1 MKLQVR
7 ILLPIVGLFILFLGV
22 SGYLAYSQSAHSVQE
37 ATIDNMRGEA
47 VSLTRALSDYGMRN
61 LQNITRTAGTEDIL
75 KFFENDVTSPEN
87 IKEVTAVLQ
96 RLERSYPNFN
106 RISVLDMN
114 GKVLATSHPE
124 QAKPGD
130 NFGDRNYF
138 KASKEGKT
146 FLTEPY
152 FSRITGKPVI
162 VVSSPVLRDNTVIG
176 VVYAALEPLLF
187 FKSWV
192 DPVKVGHGG
201 FAYVINRDGLIVM
214 AKHSDWLFNDK
225 MPAVKLY
232 KELFAKNENGAIRFV
247 GSDGSE
253 IISYRMMEPTT
264 NLMVVIQAETN
275 DVFSGVYAL
284 RNNSAII
291 IAISILIGSI
301 LVVLIVR
308 PIVRAVNRSAA
319 FASEVAAG
327 NLNGQLDIQRKDE
340 IGILADALRSIPN
353 SLKNIVSE
361 YAMLERNVQ
370 QGDLKATG
378 DADKFTGDFA
388 NLVHGTNVIMNR
400 FRMILDNI
408 PSPVVILDKDM
419 NTVYLNTVAASVAG
433 SDYMDKPCAKL
444 FEPEDFGLDNALTKA
459 VATKKP
465 ASAETVAHPQGRTM
479 DISYT
484 AIPMLDMRD
493 DLVAVMLL
501 VTDLTAIKS
510 TQRTILHVATEA
522 MDISNRVAA
531 AAEELSA
538 QVEQTNRGTE
548 IQSARI
554 ASTAAAMEEMNSTVL
569 EVAKSAGAAREQ
581 AENAQEK
588 AHEGASLVSRVITA
602 IEQVNTVSS
611 ELSENIKSLGVQA
624 EAIGSVMGVIS
635 DIADQTNLLALN
647 AAIEA
652 ARAGEAGRG
661 FAVVAD
667 EVRKL
672 AEKTMGAT
680 AEVGS
685 SINGIQNATTQNIRQ
700 FGQAVEIVR
709 QASELSRT
717 SDAALRQ
724 ILKFSEQSAALVSG
738 IATAAEE
745 QSATSEEINNSV
757 EEIHRI
763 ADETASGMS
772 EASSAVHNLA
782 ELALELKT
790 LLHKLQA

>member
-22 SGYLAYSQSAHSVQE
+22 SGYLAYSQSANSVQE

-47 VSLTRALSDYGMRN
+47 VSVTRALNEYGKRN
-61 LQNITRTAGTEDIL
+61 LQNIIRTAGTENIIN
-75 KFFENDVTSPEN
+75 FFDGDVTSEKN
-87 IKEVTAVLQ
+87 VKDVISVLQ
-96 RLERSYPNFN
+96 RLERSYPDFN
-106 RISVLDMN
+106 RISILDLN
-114 GKVLATSHPE
+114 GKVLASSHPE
-124 QAKPGD
+124 QSKPGD
-130 NFGDRNYF
+130 SFGDRNYF
-138 KASKEGKT
+138 KASKDGQT

-152 FSRITGKPVI
+152 FSRITGKPI
-162 VVSSPVLRDNTVIG
+162 MVVSAPVVRNNKVIA
-176 VVYAALEPLLF
+176 VVYAALDPLLF
-187 FKSWV
+187 FKAWV
-192 DPVKVGHGG
+192 DPIKVGRGG
-201 FAYVINRDGLIVM
+201 FAYVINREGLIVM

-225 MPAVKLY
+225 MPAVDLY
-232 KELFAKNENGAIRFV
+232 KELFAKNENGATRFV
-247 GSDGSE
+247 GNDGSE
-253 IISYRMMEPTT
+253 LIAYRMMEPSTS
-264 NLMVVIQAETN
+264 LMVVIRAETD
-275 DVFSGVYAL
+275 DVFSGAYQL

-291 IAISILIGSI
+291 IVISILVGSV

-308 PIVRAVNRSAA
+308 PIVRAVNCSAT

-327 NLNGQLDIQRKDE
+327 NLNGQLDVHRKDE

-361 YAMLERNVQ
+361 YAILERNVQ
-370 QGDLKATG
+370 QGNLKATG
-378 DADKFTGDFA
+378 DASKFTGDFA

-400 FRMILDNI
+400 FSMILDNI
-408 PSPVVILDKDM
+408 PSPVVILDKNL
-419 NTVYLNTVAASVAG
+419 NTTYLNNVAVSAAG
-433 SDYMDKPCAKL
+433 PNYMDKPCSLL
-444 FEPEDFGLDNALTKA
+444 FEPEDFGPGDALAKA
-459 VATKKP
+459 VTTKKP
-465 ASAETVAHPQGRTM
+465 ASAETVAHPQGKTM

-484 AIPMLDMRD
+484 AIPMLDTQNN
-493 DLVAVMLL
+493 LVAVMLL
-501 VTDLTAIKS
+501 ITDLTAIKS

-522 MDISNRVAA
+522 MDISNRVAT

-538 QVEQTNRGTE
+538 QVEQTNRGAE

-569 EVAKSAGAAREQ
+569 EVAKSAGSAREQ

-588 AHEGASLVSRVITA
+588 AHEGASLVSQVITA
-602 IEQVNTVSS
+602 IEQVNTVSTD
-611 ELSENIKSLGVQA
+611 LSENIKSLGIQA

-685 SINGIQNATTQNIRQ
+685 SINGIQNATAQNIRQ

-717 SDAALRQ
+717 SDIALRQ
-724 ILKFSEQSAALVSG
+724 ILKFSEQSASLVSG

-745 QSATSEEINNSV
+745 QSATSEEINCSV

-772 EASSAVHNLA
+772 EAASAVRNLA

-790 LLHKLQA
+790 LLSKLQA